1 MNIQE
6 IFENKN
12 NLDHDLKL
20 YSGQQKGLFLKH
32 PSSVPLWIQAL
43 FTNHGND
50 GMILP
55 SMLQSFDSPVDTN
68 RNINTVLWLFLP

>member
-1 MNIQE
+1 MNMQE

-12 NLDHDLKL
+12 RLDHDLKL
-20 YSGQQKGLFLKH
+20 YPAKKCSFLKH
-32 PSSVPLWIQAL
+32 PSSVS

-55 SMLQSFDSPVDTN
+55 CVLQSFNSPVGTN
-68 RNINTVLWLFLP
+68 RNINTVLWIFLP